1 MANDLVNLSYVVTNL
16 AAGRNP
22 TAVSGYD
29 PSAVTSP
36 LSATSGVSI
45 AMRMSLLVL
54 PCLRINP
61 FGRTCYV
68 DPSIGSSGSLTVTID
83 GDDVTVARVSP
94 RADFVAAIVAAINAD
109 VTVGAKVTADSYF
122 RVEDGAVEVRIRG
135 KVGTDYYSLNPLTYS
150 ITYSVTGTVT
160 ADIYADAEYAEMSLW
175 WKPAQNPIGGA
186 VDDQSLRSIA
196 WRQIAAPTSTG
207 LATYAIGTGGMA
219 LRMDCSGALNIAATL
234 NNISGVTGDHADTV
248 YLAQVDLTPCSAEST
263 S

>member
-1 MANDLVNLSYVVTNL
+1 MAQDLVNLSYVVTNL

-22 TAVSGYD
+22 VAIAGYD
-29 PSAVTSP
+29 PSDVTSP

-45 AMRMSLLVL
+45 SMRMSLFAL
-54 PCLRINP
+54 PALRVNP

-68 DPSIGSSGSLTVTID
+68 SPAIGTTGDITVTID
-83 GDDVTVARVSP
+83 GTSVTVARVAP
-94 RADFVAAIVAAINAD
+94 RTDFVANIVAAINAD
-109 VTVGAKVTADSYF
+109 VTIGAKVTADSYY
-122 RVEDGAVEVRIRG
+122 RVAGFPDVRIRG
-135 KVGTDYYSLNPLTYS
+135 KAGTAYYSLDPLTYS
-150 ITYSVTGTVT
+150 ITYSVTGSVT
-160 ADIYADAEYAEMSLW
+160 ATIYADAEYAEMSLW

-234 NNISGVTGDHADTV
+234 NNISGVTGDHPDTI